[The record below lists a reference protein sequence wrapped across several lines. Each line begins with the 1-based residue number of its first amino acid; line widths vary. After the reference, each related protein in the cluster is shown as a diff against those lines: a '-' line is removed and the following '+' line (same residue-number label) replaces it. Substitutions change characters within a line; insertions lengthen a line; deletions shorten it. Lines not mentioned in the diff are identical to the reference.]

1 MFCKF
6 CTTIFEILNLQHYFR
21 KLTYFFTTLS
31 TPIPKLTYFFTT
43 ALTTPTP
50 GLTFERYIFTNT
62 TPSPDLKCFY
72 CIEIQGFFCDFL
84 VNFVS
89 IYDSNYENIVEF
101 FSSSQS
107 ALIFS
112 IFIIITFF
120 HSALSI
126 SEIFEDYI
134 GSEKTRKF
142 ANMMVYLSSFII
154 PTITLLTLYKL

>member
-1 MFCKF
+1 M
-6 CTTIFEILNLQHYFR
+6 LNATKKWLSL
-21 KLTYFFTTLS
+21 KLSSVIMVPFM
-31 TPIPKLTYFFTT
+31 IW
-43 ALTTPTP
+43 
-50 GLTFERYIFTNT
+50 
-62 TPSPDLKCFY
+62 
-72 CIEIQGFFCDFL
+72 FL

-107 ALIFS
+107 ALIFT

>member
-1 MFCKF
+1 M
-6 CTTIFEILNLQHYFR
+6 LNATKKWLSL
-21 KLTYFFTTLS
+21 KLSSVIMVPFM
-31 TPIPKLTYFFTT
+31 IW
-43 ALTTPTP
+43 
-50 GLTFERYIFTNT
+50 
-62 TPSPDLKCFY
+62 
-72 CIEIQGFFCDFL
+72 FL

-134 GSEKTRKF
+134 SSEKTRKF

>member
-1 MFCKF
+1 M
-6 CTTIFEILNLQHYFR
+6 LNATKKWLSL
-21 KLTYFFTTLS
+21 KLSSVIMVPFMTW
-31 TPIPKLTYFFTT
+31 
-43 ALTTPTP
+43 
-50 GLTFERYIFTNT
+50 
-62 TPSPDLKCFY
+62 
-72 CIEIQGFFCDFL
+72 FL

-101 FSSSQS
+101 FSSPLS

-154 PTITLLTLYKL
+154 PIITITILIGL

>member
-1 MFCKF
+1 M
-6 CTTIFEILNLQHYFR
+6 LNATKKWLSL
-21 KLTYFFTTLS
+21 KLSSVIMVPFM
-31 TPIPKLTYFFTT
+31 IW
-43 ALTTPTP
+43 
-50 GLTFERYIFTNT
+50 
-62 TPSPDLKCFY
+62 
-72 CIEIQGFFCDFL
+72 FL

-112 IFIIITFF
+112 TFIIITFF

>member
-1 MFCKF
+1 M
-6 CTTIFEILNLQHYFR
+6 LNATKKWLSL
-21 KLTYFFTTLS
+21 KLSSVIMVPFM
-31 TPIPKLTYFFTT
+31 IW
-43 ALTTPTP
+43 
-50 GLTFERYIFTNT
+50 
-62 TPSPDLKCFY
+62 
-72 CIEIQGFFCDFL
+72 FL

-126 SEIFEDYI
+126 SEIFEDFI

-142 ANMMVYLSSFII
+142 ANKMVYLSSFII

>member
-1 MFCKF
+1 M
-6 CTTIFEILNLQHYFR
+6 LNATKKWLSL
-21 KLTYFFTTLS
+21 KLSSVIMVPFM
-31 TPIPKLTYFFTT
+31 IW
-43 ALTTPTP
+43 
-50 GLTFERYIFTNT
+50 
-62 TPSPDLKCFY
+62 
-72 CIEIQGFFCDFL
+72 FL

-154 PTITLLTLYKL
+154 PSITLLTLYKL